1 MKKKIA
7 KWILSSVAISTLAL
21 SAGCAKNPTDSTN
34 DPLEGY
40 NRVAFAFNM
49 DVDHLVL
56 RPVAT
61 VYNTVTPS
69 FAQKGVT
76 NVFSN
81 IDEIPSFPNDL
92 MQGQFKFMLVD
103 LWRFT
108 INTTLGVGG
117 LFDVAKKLG
126 IKHHV
131 ATFGGTL
138 RKWTGRTSAY
148 FVMPFLGPSTI
159 FNATGYFADYYMT
172 PWPYIK
178 DQNINYIAHAVKLV
192 NIRASLLP
200 ADKMVD
206 TSFDPYIFVR
216 DAYLQRQAAR
226 DRGEDVDHENTA
238 HDLTSPTN

>member
-1 MKKKIA
+1 MRHKIA
-7 KWILSSVAISTLAL
+7 KWILSSLAISAIAMST
-21 SAGCAKNPTDSTN
+21 GCAKKPDPTAD

-40 NRVAFAFNM
+40 NRVMFAFNM

-56 RPVAT
+56 RPVAK

-69 FAQKGVT
+69 FVQTGVT

-108 INTTLGVGG
+108 INTTLGIGG

-126 IKHHV
+126 LKHHV
-131 ATFGGTL
+131 ATLGGTL
-138 RKWTGRTSAY
+138 RKWTGRNSAY

-159 FNATGYFADYYMT
+159 FNTIGYFGDYYMT

-178 DQNINYIAHAVKLV
+178 DQNINYIAHAVKVV
-192 NIRASLLP
+192 NLRASMLP

-206 TSFDPYIFVR
+206 TSFDPYVFVR
-216 DAYLQRQAAR
+216 DAYQQRQAAR
-226 DRGEDVDHENTA
+226 DRGEDVDHVNTS
-238 HDLTSPTN
+238 HDLSSPTG